1 MEEGYIKFQQHWNRT
16 PLSEVV
22 PWHQL
27 EVIRD
32 QLYVRKLIGA
42 YPDGV
47 GYGNVSLRFPPHF
60 LITGSATG
68 GISKL
73 TKNHFALVTDYKLKE
88 NRVTSVG
95 MSPASSE
102 SLSHAMFYGLDNN
115 INVVIHIHHQG
126 LWKSLLN
133 EVPTTAQ
140 SAGYGT
146 PEMAA
151 EIKRLYEQDELG
163 DRKIAVTAGH
173 PEGIFTFGKNPRE
186 ALAVLDRY
194 LL

>member
-1 MEEGYIKFQQHWNRT
+1 MEEGYIKFQQHWNQT
-16 PLSEVV
+16 PLAEAV
-22 PWHQL
+22 PWRKL
-27 EVIRD
+27 EEIRD
-32 QLYVRKLIGA
+32 PLYARKLIGA

-47 GYGNVSLRFPPHF
+47 GYGNVSLRCPPHF

-73 TKNHFALVTDYKLKE
+73 TKDHFSLVTDYNLRE

-102 SLSHAMFYGLDNN
+102 SLSHAMFYDLDSN
-115 INVVIHIHHQG
+115 INVVIHIHHRE
-126 LWKSLLN
+126 LWKSLLQQ
-133 EVPTTAQ
+133 VPTTAQ

-146 PEMAA
+146 PEMAV
-151 EIKRLYEQDELG
+151 EIRRLYAQDDLR
-163 DRKIAVTAGH
+163 DRKVVVTAGH

-186 ALAVLDRY
+186 AISVLDRY